1 MNSREVLRDMRE
13 YLGIGAFVTKTQ
25 LSKYLKT
32 GRHELGGIEKYIDGI
47 SYMPDGR
54 GKNYFA
60 SDVAKRIVELSVRGS
75 GGKI

>member
-13 YLGIGAFVTKTQ
+13 YLDIGAFVTKTQ
-25 LSKYLKT
+25 LSKYLKI
-32 GRHELGGIEKYIDGI
+32 GRHGNGEIDKYLDGI

-60 SDVAKRIVELSVRGS
+60 SDVAKRIVELSVRGA
-75 GGKI
+75 KL